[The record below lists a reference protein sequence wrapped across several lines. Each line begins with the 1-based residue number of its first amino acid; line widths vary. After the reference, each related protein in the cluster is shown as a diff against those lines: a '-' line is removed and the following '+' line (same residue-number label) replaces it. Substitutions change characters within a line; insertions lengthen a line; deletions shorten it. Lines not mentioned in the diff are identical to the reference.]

1 MNSSSMQ
8 WGEMKLTS
16 MHGEFWSLFMSE
28 VARLTKRQTFISFI
42 VMKYLVCKPLLFKLP
57 LMQISKVI
65 TLQIVKAFCS
75 RAALANSLIY
85 FSSVEFTPGS
95 FNRNRCLR
103 LGVLNNNSN
112 CFKRAYQIWLIM
124 TAYSCKIFF
133 FLGLSWISTSCH
145 RVQPALPAGGKIRY
159 DRRWTCHVDGGGEKT
174 QTLQEKRFS
183 FQNHDVFLSSV
194 FLEIK
199 TFNCAAA
206 ISFWLPFTSLR
217 LSSLFVVLAQR

>member
-1 MNSSSMQ
+1 MNSSSM
-8 WGEMKLTS
+8 KLTG
-16 MHGEFWSLFMSE
+16 MYGEFWSLFTSE

-42 VMKYLVCKPLLFKLP
+42 VMKYLVCKPLLFKSP

-85 FSSVEFTPGS
+85 FSSVAFTPGS
-95 FNRNRCLR
+95 FYRNRCLR

-133 FLGLSWISTSCH
+133 FFFYCLESPPRATECSLLCLQAEKSVT
-145 RVQPALPAGGKIRY
+145 
-159 DRRWTCHVDGGGEKT
+159 TGGEPVMWTTAERRRRRCERKDFLFRT
-174 QTLQEKRFS
+174 MTCFCRPFS
-183 FQNHDVFLSSV
+183 S
-194 FLEIK
+194 
-199 TFNCAAA
+199 
-206 ISFWLPFTSLR
+206 R
-217 LSSLFVVLAQR
+217 

>member
-8 WGEMKLTS
+8 WREMKLTS
-16 MHGEFWSLFMSE
+16 MHGEFWSLLVSE

-42 VMKYLVCKPLLFKLP
+42 VMKYLVCKPLLFKPP
-57 LMQISKVI
+57 LMQISKVT

-95 FNRNRCLR
+95 FYRNRCLR

-133 FLGLSWISTSCH
+133 FFKIILNLHLVPQSAACSACRRKNPLRPEVNLSCGRRRREDADAAREKIFFSEPW
-145 RVQPALPAGGKIRY
+145 RVF
-159 DRRWTCHVDGGGEKT
+159 VV
-174 QTLQEKRFS
+174 RFS
-183 FQNHDVFLSSV
+183 S
-194 FLEIK
+194 
-199 TFNCAAA
+199 
-206 ISFWLPFTSLR
+206 R
-217 LSSLFVVLAQR
+217 